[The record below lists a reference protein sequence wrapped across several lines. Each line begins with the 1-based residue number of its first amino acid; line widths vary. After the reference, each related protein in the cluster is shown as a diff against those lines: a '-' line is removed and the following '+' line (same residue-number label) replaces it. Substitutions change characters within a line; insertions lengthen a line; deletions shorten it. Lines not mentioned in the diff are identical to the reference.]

1 MRVTTITRAFLRFIS
16 VKKRVVR
23 HNHKHMLKSTLPVNN
38 IPGNL
43 LSKNLKKPS
52 FPDSLKKPAVFIPLI
67 IIGIIYLGLN
77 VWIFFYSAKIAR
89 IKLGEFAT
97 TMNIPTKK
105 PPQSVF
111 NITPPLTLKPSIIP
125 LKPDDGTKG
134 TYMVSMG
141 KHTGPVVSKIIFDPL
156 DVQKGQTLVV
166 VASIKND
173 VTVKEVK
180 GTLQTDH
187 GKLEAIFSRIDGS
200 DTNGSWKASFKLND
214 TVSYTY
220 ILTISAQ
227 GENGKSEVTTAPRS

>member
-1 MRVTTITRAFLRFIS
+1 
-16 VKKRVVR
+16 
-23 HNHKHMLKSTLPVNN
+23 
-38 IPGNL
+38 
-43 LSKNLKKPS
+43 
-52 FPDSLKKPAVFIPLI
+52 
-67 IIGIIYLGLN
+67 
-77 VWIFFYSAKIAR
+77 
-89 IKLGEFAT
+89 
-97 TMNIPTKK
+97 MNIPTKK